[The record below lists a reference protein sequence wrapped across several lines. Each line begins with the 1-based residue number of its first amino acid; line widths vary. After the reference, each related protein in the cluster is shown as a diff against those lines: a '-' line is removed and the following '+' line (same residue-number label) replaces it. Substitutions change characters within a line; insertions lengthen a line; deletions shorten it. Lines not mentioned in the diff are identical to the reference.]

1 MPRYPSDEFML
12 GYVATHNQKD
22 LMRLLTA
29 KDKRV
34 IKYAV
39 RGVVQEMP
47 GYELR
52 NFLLTWRSLANH
64 QEDD

>member
-12 GYVATHNQKD
+12 RYVAAHKQQA
-22 LMRLLTA
+22 LFSLLTE

-39 RGVVQEMP
+39 RGVVKEMP

-52 NFLLTWRSLANH
+52 SLLIAWHSSGSY
-64 QEDD
+64 QEDG

>member
-1 MPRYPSDEFML
+1 MPSYPTDEFIL
-12 GYVATHNQKD
+12 RYVAAHKQQALFK
-22 LMRLLTA
+22 LLTA

-39 RGVVQEMP
+39 RGVVKEMP

-52 NFLLTWRSLANH
+52 ALLMAWQTFGSY
-64 QEDD
+64 QKDG

>member
-1 MPRYPSDEFML
+1 MPRFPSDEFML
-12 GYVATHNQKD
+12 RYVAVHNQKD
-22 LMRLLTA
+22 LMRLLTE

-52 NFLLTWRSLANH
+52 NFLLTWKTSANR
-64 QEDD
+64 QEDI